1 MKRHVGVVGLVLLF
15 ACVGARAAS
24 TLPVSGQVVDS
35 RARPVAGAEVAVYET
50 YAIAG
55 DEHGRLIGPIVKTDE
70 KGEFSLEAK
79 VTSQYGTFIVAR
91 KPGLALAWD
100 GLNYSDNTLAK
111 GHFLLVLEE
120 PCTLTGVVVD
130 KSGRSVVGAKVQ
142 AVPKTSYMDRLS
154 QRPMFAPAEW
164 FTTQTDEKGLFRF
177 EAFAAD
183 VSSDFRI
190 EAPGWNCVYT
200 FTTHYQ
206 SCCGFEVGRSD
217 IWLVLPQEHPVKGR
231 VVEEGTDR
239 GVAGVSL
246 TIAPGKDR
254 EDILNRYLAKTVVT
268 GADGTFTCEGLPEGK
283 NKISLTAVENET
295 PAWVA
300 ASAIVDVAA
309 HRDAQDVRV
318 VVSKGGTIEA
328 LVREQGTDRPVAGH
342 RVSVYSEEGGVSSRT
357 DEAGRVTLRLLP
369 GEYRPYAGGGAYMWW
384 HVSEP
389 TVVKAGETAR
399 VDIMLDRA
407 PTIQGRVTD
416 PNGKPAEDTLVT
428 VHPFGDHA
436 YTQSDGRFT
445 AWYENE
451 RAKEGICVI
460 ARDRTRSLAGV
471 VHARELTKPIDVALS
486 PSLTVTGK
494 VVDPN
499 GKGIAAARASLS
511 VLLWNCLSDMG
522 EEVLTDSEGRFEFRA
537 IPPVQDPF
545 EYRVSVHAAGY
556 APRTYKSIAIKGE
569 PGSVASTDPIE
580 LPPADRSISGVV
592 VDANGAPA
600 PRVILF
606 LGRSGSGGEQPRK
619 ATATDEQGRF
629 QFTRIAEGGIRLQV
643 NFSDSPGGSGDLQCE
658 AGDQDLKAVLGQK
671 VVHERF
677 ASLAGKPLP
686 DLSELGFSGN
696 DAAVEGKAI
705 LVYFWDMQQRPS
717 RSMLLQLVKQA
728 EAIKDK
734 PVVVLTVDVSGAE
747 RKSLDEWMKQS
758 NVPFPAGVLTG
769 GFEKKKQAWG
779 IKAVPWLVLADQEHT
794 VRAEGFT
801 LDELSKKI
809 EATTK

>member
-1 MKRHVGVVGLVLLF
+1 
-15 ACVGARAAS
+15 
-24 TLPVSGQVVDS
+24 VSGQVVDS

-50 YAIAG
+50 YAIAR
-55 DEHGRLIGPIVKTDE
+55 DEYGRLIGPIVKTDE
-70 KGEFSLEAK
+70 KGEFSLEAN
-79 VTSQYGTFIVAR
+79 VTSQYDTFIVAR

-100 GLNYSDNTLAK
+100 GLNYSLNTLAK

-130 KSGRSVVGAKVQ
+130 TSGKPAVGAKVQ
-142 AVPKTSYMDRLS
+142 AVPKTSYMSRLS
-154 QRPMFAPAEW
+154 QRPMFAPTEW
-164 FTTQTDEKGLFRF
+164 FTTQTDEKGVFRF
-177 EAFAAD
+177 DAFAAD
-183 VSSDFRI
+183 VGSDFRV

-206 SCCGFEVGRSD
+206 NCCGFEVGRSD
-217 IWLVLPQEHPVKGR
+217 IRLVLPQEHPVKGR

-246 TIAPGKDR
+246 TIAPGGDR
-254 EDILNRYLAKTVVT
+254 ENILNRYLAKTVVT
-268 GADGTFTCEGLPEGK
+268 GADGTFVCEGVPEGE
-283 NKISLTAVENET
+283 NRISLTAVEDET

-300 ASAIVDVAA
+300 APAMVDVAA
-309 HRDAQDVRV
+309 DRDAQDVRV
-318 VVSKGGTIEA
+318 VLSKGGTIEA

-342 RVSVYSEEGGVSSRT
+342 RISVYSEEGGANLRT
-357 DEAGRVTLRLLP
+357 DEAGHATLRLLP
-369 GEYRPYAGGGAYMWW
+369 GEYRPYAGGGTYMWW

-389 TVVKAGETAR
+389 TVVKADETTR
-399 VDIMLDRA
+399 VDIMLDKA
-407 PTIQGRVTD
+407 PTIQGRATD
-416 PNGKPAEDTLVT
+416 PNSKPAEDVLVT

-436 YTQSDGRFT
+436 YTQGDGRFT

-451 RAKEGICVI
+451 RAKEGLCVI

-471 VHARELTKPIDVALS
+471 VHAGELTKSIDVSLS

-499 GKGIAAARASLS
+499 GKGIAAARASLD
-511 VLLWNCLSDMG
+511 VELWNCLSGMG

-537 IPPVQDPF
+537 IPPVQEPF

-556 APRTYKSIAIKGE
+556 APRTYKDIAIKGE
-569 PGSVASTDPIE
+569 PGSVASIDPIE
-580 LPPADRSISGVV
+580 LPPADMSISGVV
-592 VDANGAPA
+592 VDANGARA
-600 PRVILF
+600 PRVILL
-606 LGRSGSGGEQPRK
+606 LGRSSGGEQPDK

-629 QFTRIAEGGIRLQV
+629 RFTRIAKGGIRLQV
-643 NFSDSPGGSGDLQCE
+643 NFSDSPGGSGSLQCE

-677 ASLAGKPLP
+677 VSLAGKPLP
-686 DLSELGFSGN
+686 DLSELGISAS
-696 DAAVEGKAI
+696 DAAVGEGKAV

-758 NVPFPAGVLTG
+758 NVPFPAGIVTG

-779 IKAVPWLVLADQEHT
+779 VKAIPWLVLTDRNHNVT
-794 VRAEGFT
+794 AEGFG
-801 LDELSKKI
+801 LDELGDRVGAI
-809 EATTK
+809 ESTTK